1 MPTSDVASMPPADA
15 PRRKQSELLDAC
27 PECGRWRAP
36 YLGAQIL
43 ELVERVAELE
53 AAIRRQRDVYGWV
66 LTDDLTFL
74 PYGATTRWAESV
86 FIGEFRS

>member
-1 MPTSDVASMPPADA
+1 MPTSDVASLPPADA

-53 AAIRRQRDVYGWV
+53 AAIRKHRNGYLEGPTFHPNDGALWAV
-66 LTDDLTFL
+66 LGD
-74 PYGATTRWAESV
+74 Y
-86 FIGEFRS
+86 

>member
-1 MPTSDVASMPPADA
+1 MPTSDVASLPPADA
-15 PRRKQSELLDAC
+15 PRRKQSEPLDLC

-53 AAIRRQRDVYGWV
+53 AAIRRQRDVY
-66 LTDDLTFL
+66 D
-74 PYGATTRWAESV
+74 PYGDHGTDALWAVLGDDELW
-86 FIGEFRS
+86 ETL